1 MEGVF
6 DEQMMYIY
14 IYILLRIYIY
24 TLLDIKLYRGSI
36 IVARK
41 V

>member
-24 TLLDIKLYRGSI
+24 TLLDIKLPWQYYRSS
-36 IVARK
+36 
-41 V
+41 